1 MTMRLEVADTVSRK
15 ETTGSEMNLGSAHE
29 ILLEILQANLEVE
42 LAGAGDDV
50 LASLLDL
57 ALDHGIGLGQ
67 ALETLHELG
76 KVLGVLALHG
86 DANNGGDGE
95 FHRLEGVSFELLFA
109 GDGGVLGDELVQ
121 ADARD
126 GVTRRHGVDGILAAA
141 HAQHGALD
149 GLDVEILLFAWDVVR
164 AEDTNLLAS
173 LNGTGEHAA
182 EREETALVRGGDHLG
197 DVQHEGTVRV

>member
-1 MTMRLEVADTVSRK
+1 MLVGGLGHDDAAGGGGHRLAEGDDGVGDA
-15 ETTGSEMNLGSAHE
+15 NLGSAHE

-50 LASLLDL
+50 LARLLNL
-57 ALDHGIGLGQ
+57 ALDHGIGLGE

-76 KVLGVLALHG
+76 KVLGVLALHR
-86 DANNGGDGE
+86 DADDGRDGE
-95 FHRLEGVSFELLFA
+95 FHRLEGMRLELRFA
-109 GDGGVLGDELVQ
+109 GDGGVLGDVLVQ

-149 GLDVEILLFAWDVVR
+149 GLDVQILLLAGDVVG
-164 AEDTNLLAS
+164 AQDTNL
-173 LNGTGEHAA
+173 
-182 EREETALVRGGDHLG
+182 
-197 DVQHEGTVRV
+197 